1 MNGTVPPMRRLFAIP
16 KLLALFVPLLV
27 LTDAGRA
34 AVAGQE
40 AGQEPAWTIVLHA
53 KGYVIGDSLKRLQTR
68 RAWVADFD
76 DRLGGFEI
84 AVRKTAVA
92 IPAPQY
98 RMDYLILKIPFYYP
112 ETPIQASVAER
123 RKVYDAFVSA
133 QAKDRSVVTA
143 RVEALLQSVFCFSVV
158 GAGIDA
164 LAAQQLLELFF
175 ETRLGGACRPRR
187 QIIALDCGG
196 EFRRLAEEPARFFLF
211 EAGKPRRLQIGGRR
225 SMR

>member
-1 MNGTVPPMRRLFAIP
+1 M
-16 KLLALFVPLLV
+16 
-27 LTDAGRA
+27 
-34 AVAGQE
+34 
-40 AGQEPAWTIVLHA
+40 LHA
-53 KGYVIGDSLKRLQTR
+53 KEYVIGDSLKRLQTR

-112 ETPIQASVAER
+112 ETPKQASVAER

-143 RVEALLQSVFCFSVV
+143 RVEAPLNVS
-158 GAGIDA
+158 
-164 LAAQQLLELFF
+164 LARMANGRFELVACSLFF
-175 ETRLGGACRPRR
+175 AFPLSVQVSTR
-187 QIIALDCGG
+187 
-196 EFRRLAEEPARFFLF
+196 
-211 EAGKPRRLQIGGRR
+211 
-225 SMR
+225 